1 MATTIEPS
9 PTALPSLMTVIE
21 VARALNISQW
31 QAHRL
36 KRDGVLKA
44 IKIRKSLRFHPSNVA
59 EIQRNGVT

>member
-1 MATTIEPS
+1 
-9 PTALPSLMTVIE
+9 MTVIE